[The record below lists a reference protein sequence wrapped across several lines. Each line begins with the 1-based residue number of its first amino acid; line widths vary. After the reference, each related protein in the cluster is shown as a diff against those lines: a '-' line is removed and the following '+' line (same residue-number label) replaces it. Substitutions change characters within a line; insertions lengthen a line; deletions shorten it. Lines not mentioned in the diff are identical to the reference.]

1 MKITGV
7 ELRRVGLPG
16 FTLPGDTS
24 ASARYYVRDLTAPFV
39 LDDGHVAVPSGPGLG
54 VDVDHDFLDE
64 ITTATEW
71 IPFP

>member
-1 MKITGV
+1 
-7 ELRRVGLPG
+7 
-16 FTLPGDTS
+16 
-24 ASARYYVRDLTAPFV
+24 VRDLTAPFV